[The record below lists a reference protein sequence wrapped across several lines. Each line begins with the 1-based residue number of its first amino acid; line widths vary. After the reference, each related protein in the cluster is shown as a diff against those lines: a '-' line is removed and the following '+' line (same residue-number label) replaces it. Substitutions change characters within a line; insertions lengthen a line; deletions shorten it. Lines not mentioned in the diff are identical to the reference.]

1 MPTLARLRPLAL
13 AVVAGA
19 ALAPTGALGAQ
30 RHAPSPAAASGP
42 PRTTLRLPG
51 LRAPVAL
58 HRDSAGIVH
67 IRARNEHDLFF
78 AQGWS
83 VARDRLFQLEHWR
96 RMATGTLAEAIG
108 ARGVPVDESTRLLR
122 YRGDLAQELAWYHPR
137 GAAIV
142 QAFVDGINAYVD
154 AANRDTTLLPPE
166 FAMLGIRPGRWTPAV
181 VVSRHNGLFGNAEAE
196 VRTACEVRAHGD
208 SLLRARRA
216 YGPRDPMLQGDGT
229 VDYSAMPARLLARY
243 RADQRFRYRPED
255 LVAAY
260 RREGTAREGSVR
272 DAAAPDA
279 ATSATACD
287 AVLRA
292 AAAPARGA
300 TDGDASPA
308 PLPGELALLDG
319 SNNWVVHGTRS
330 ASGRPLVANDP
341 HRAITTPSLRY
352 LVHLEAPGWNVIGG
366 GEPALPGVAIGRN
379 PHGAWG
385 LTIFSMD
392 MEDLVALRLAP
403 GDPESYLDADGRV
416 RAMRRER
423 DTIRVRGAT
432 PVPVTHRFT
441 THGPVLHVDTA
452 RGVAWALRAAWHERG
467 TAPYLASLR
476 LDQARDW
483 REFRAALAYARAPAL
498 NWVYADTTGTIGWQA
513 AGIAPVRRGFSGL
526 VPVSPRFGWDG
537 FLDPARLPGTTN
549 PATGWA
555 QSANELNVP
564 VGYAHLEAI
573 TPGGWAEP
581 WRARRIA
588 QVLDSLPRATLDDMA
603 RLQHDATSLA
613 SRHVRTLL
621 DACRLA
627 PDTTG
632 PVGAAVA
639 LLRSWDGVVDTASRA
654 ALLYRGFENALRART
669 GDPAPTLERLPA
681 IVRADATRG
690 GACGVVSAALL
701 DAVRFAAR
709 PPVAPGTVPALAGPA
724 DTTLRRYGAWHRTS
738 AEHPFAA
745 AAHDTILRRLQ
756 PPSLPR
762 GGDGN
767 TPFATGNDALQRH
780 GASLRV
786 LFDLAHPDSAR
797 VTNTPGQSGDPASPF
812 FMNLY
817 APWVRGE
824 YAPLPMTRAAVD
836 RRTHSVTILAPVRA
850 SGRR

>member
-1 MPTLARLRPLAL
+1 MRSPARSRLLAF
-13 AVVAGA
+13 AVAASAFVPPVA
-19 ALAPTGALGAQ
+19 ALRAQ
-30 RHAPSPAAASGP
+30 RAAAPPATTAPSERRS
-42 PRTTLRLPG
+42 LRVAG

-67 IRARNEHDLFF
+67 IRAANEHDLFF

-108 ARGVPVDESTRLLR
+108 PRGVPVDESTRLLR
-122 YRGDLAQELAWYHPR
+122 FRGDLARDLAWYHPR
-137 GAAIV
+137 GATIV
-142 QAFVDGINAYVD
+142 QAFFDGINAYVD

-181 VVSRHNGLFGNAEAE
+181 VVSRHNGLFGNVESE
-196 VRTACEVRAHGD
+196 VRTACEVREHGD
-208 SLLRARRA
+208 SALRARRA
-216 YGPRDPMLQGDGT
+216 YGPGDPRLRGDDA
-229 VDYSAMPARLLARY
+229 VDYAAFPARLLARY

-260 RREGTAREGSVR
+260 RRDDPPRVVAASEAPCERATRVGEARAGTN
-272 DAAAPDA
+272 D
-279 ATSATACD
+279 
-287 AVLRA
+287 
-292 AAAPARGA
+292 
-300 TDGDASPA
+300 DASDAPA
-308 PLPGELALLDG
+308 PLPGELAALDG
-319 SNNWVVHGTRS
+319 SNNWVVHGSRS
-330 ASGRPLVANDP
+330 ASGHPLVANDP

-392 MEDLVALRLAP
+392 MEDLVVLRLAP
-403 GDPESYLDADGRV
+403 GDPDAYVDADGRV

-423 DTIRVRGAT
+423 DTIRVRDAA
-432 PVPVTHRFT
+432 PVVVTHRFSA
-441 THGPVLHVDTA
+441 HGPVLHVDTA
-452 RGVAWALRAAWHERG
+452 RGLAYALRAAWHERG

-483 REFRAALAYARAPAL
+483 RAFRAALAYARTPAL
-498 NWVYADTTGTIGWQA
+498 NWVYADTAGTIGWQA

-526 VPVSPRFGWDG
+526 VPVSPRMRWDG
-537 FLDPARLPGTTN
+537 YLAPARLPGSTN
-549 PATGWA
+549 PRGGHAST
-555 QSANELNVP
+555 ANELNVP
-564 VGYAHLEAI
+564 AGYAHLDAI

-613 SRHVRTLL
+613 SRHVRPLL
-621 DACRLA
+621 DECR
-627 PDTTG
+627 
-632 PVGAAVA
+632 GAIDDASPAGSVA
-639 LLRSWDGVVDTASRA
+639 AALRAWNGVVDTASRA
-654 ALLYRGFENALRART
+654 ALLYRGFENALRA
-669 GDPAPTLERLPA
+669 GAGEPAPSIERLPA
-681 IVRADATRG
+681 LVRAERTRG
-690 GACGVVSAALL
+690 GTCRIVQDALVAAL
-701 DAVRFAAR
+701 RFAGGTGPGAT
-709 PPVAPGTVPALAGPA
+709 PSGGSSAPT
-724 DTTLRRYGAWHRTS
+724 RRYGDWHRTS
-738 AEHPFAA
+738 ADHPFAA

-756 PPSLPR
+756 PPPFPR

-786 LFDLAHPDSAR
+786 LFDLVHPDSAR
-797 VTNTPGQSGDPASPF
+797 VTNTPGQSGDPRSPF
-812 FMNLY
+812 FANLHR
-817 APWVRGE
+817 PWVRGE

-836 RRTHSVTILAPVRA
+836 RVTHSVTVLEPVRA